1 MKLAE
6 RIGNFLVTVAAR
18 VGANPEHIPRAK
30 RFFDAIDKRMTM
42 YYDAASTSRTRNDWA
57 STNGTPFDNISTD
70 LKRMIARSRESS
82 DNNGLSENIDNVFQS
97 NIVHNGIRPQPTVE
111 SAPGTLAEDV
121 NTKLAEG
128 WKRAN
133 DQWDRTRKSTY
144 YECQSLML
152 KTLINSGSVCVNSV
166 PSHRNAFLPVSYQI
180 IEPDRLDF
188 SKDWFAKTSFQNEPK
203 KQTQYGIDLDE
214 YGSSL
219 RYWVEGIETS
229 ISAENFSCRFRRR
242 RPEQYIGVPWKAPVL
257 TALWDLGSLMEDQ
270 FVSSR
275 IRAMIALWVNKND
288 APGLSKGITNSKL
301 QWEPGRIMYSGTK
314 PEVISGGDPIGDTFD
329 PLTRLCQRSIAI
341 GTGLSY
347 QILTKDL
354 QGMNFA
360 ASRANIL
367 EDRRIFQMIQ
377 KWFSKEVCQVDYENF
392 VKWMFLSGKMAPLSY
407 ADYLADPWTFNQC
420 HWQMPG
426 WDWVDPTKDAKAT
439 IDLYAN
445 KMTTLS
451 DHYSSRGKDW
461 RSELRQIATEQEF
474 MDGLGLKMPEQLK
487 AEAAQAAADAQTQT
501 EGSADEAAA
510 NALMEIKPI

>member
-18 VGANPEHIPRAK
+18 VGANPEHIPRVK

-214 YGSSL
+214 YGSPL

-377 KWFSKEVCQVDYENF
+377 K
-392 VKWMFLSGKMAPLSY
+392 
-407 ADYLADPWTFNQC
+407 
-420 HWQMPG
+420 
-426 WDWVDPTKDAKAT
+426 
-439 IDLYAN
+439 
-445 KMTTLS
+445 
-451 DHYSSRGKDW
+451 
-461 RSELRQIATEQEF
+461 
-474 MDGLGLKMPEQLK
+474 
-487 AEAAQAAADAQTQT
+487 
-501 EGSADEAAA
+501 
-510 NALMEIKPI
+510 